1 MAGSTEYKARQDLDE
16 GDADGTKLYNE
27 YKRGELLIHGE
38 DTYKKIKLDLKAMN
52 EFLNNTKESEHAPP
66 RSNSS
71 VKSPMEQYITPLS
84 DEETQASYQSWIN
97 QMKAQKKQRQL
108 KMLHEKMSLQKDF
121 LPPGLTFEQFWAR
134 MKHHSRNP
142 RVLEYLYNQ
151 QNHMDHIKHECHIT
165 DKRNC
170 IKQKQYMVQW
180 ADTYILKR
188 HLPMYLEQGYKVAG
202 MNTCPVL
209 RQCAGRTARHAVVKA
224 TWEPIREPAQNVSR
238 EVMEDFEARKAG
250 LKPLK
255 LAKDNRARPDQ
266 GKSNMDQQ
274 GFQMPIHDK
283 ETSAFLHEPSLA
295 RLITIEPNDTINPDQ
310 KNQTHVQVCHINEL
324 ERSVH
329 QGDHGQCVQPFQ
341 QAVRLDYHAPPTHPL
356 QRLSYVQIA

>member
-1 MAGSTEYKARQDLDE
+1 
-16 GDADGTKLYNE
+16 
-27 YKRGELLIHGE
+27 
-38 DTYKKIKLDLKAMN
+38 MN
-52 EFLNNTKESEHAPP
+52 ELLNNTKESEHVPP
-66 RSNSS
+66 RSNAS
-71 VKSPMEQYITPLS
+71 VKSPMEQYLTPLS
-84 DEETQASYQSWIN
+84 DEETQASYQLWIN
-97 QMKAQKKQRQL
+97 RLKAQKKQRQL
-108 KMLHEKMSLQKDF
+108 KMLHDKMSLQKDF
-121 LPPGLTFEQFWAR
+121 LPTGLTFEQFWAR

-165 DKRNC
+165 DKRNR

-202 MNTCPVL
+202 VNTCPVL
-209 RQCAGRTARHAVVKA
+209 RHCAGRTARHAVVKA
-224 TWEPIREPAQNVSR
+224 TWEPIREPAQNVPK

-250 LKPLK
+250 LDPLK

-266 GKSNMDQQ
+266 SKSNMDKQ

-295 RLITIEPNDTINPDQ
+295 RMITIEPNETINPDQ
-310 KNQTHVQVCHINEL
+310 DIKI
-324 ERSVH
+324 
-329 QGDHGQCVQPFQ
+329 
-341 QAVRLDYHAPPTHPL
+341 
-356 QRLSYVQIA
+356 

>member
-1 MAGSTEYKARQDLDE
+1 
-16 GDADGTKLYNE
+16 
-27 YKRGELLIHGE
+27 
-38 DTYKKIKLDLKAMN
+38 
-52 EFLNNTKESEHAPP
+52 
-66 RSNSS
+66 
-71 VKSPMEQYITPLS
+71 MEQYLTPLS

-97 QMKAQKKQRQL
+97 QLKAKKKQRQL
-108 KMLHEKMSLQKDF
+108 KMLHDSMSLQKDF
-121 LPPGLTFEQFWAR
+121 LPPGLTFEQCWAR

-165 DKRNC
+165 DKRNR

-202 MNTCPVL
+202 VTTCPVL
-209 RQCAGRTARHAVVKA
+209 RQCAGRTTRHAVVKA
-224 TWEPIREPAQNVSR
+224 TWEPIREPAQNVPK

-266 GKSNMDQQ
+266 GKSNMDKQ

-295 RLITIEPNDTINPDQ
+295 RLITIEPNDTVNPDQ
-310 KNQTHVQVCHINEL
+310 DIKTHVQVCHINEL

-329 QGDHGQCVQPFQ
+329 Q
-341 QAVRLDYHAPPTHPL
+341 
-356 QRLSYVQIA
+356 